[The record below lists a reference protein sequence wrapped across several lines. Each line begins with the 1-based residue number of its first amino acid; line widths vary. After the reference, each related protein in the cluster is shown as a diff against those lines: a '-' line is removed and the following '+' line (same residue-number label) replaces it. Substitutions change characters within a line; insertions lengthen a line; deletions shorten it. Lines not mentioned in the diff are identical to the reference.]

1 MNPAPPKSSTQGYQQ
16 AVSGLIAA
24 GQRIWQHGWCPATSS
39 NFSQRLDASSC
50 AITVSGRDKGS
61 LLPADIMRVDLS
73 GQSLDGKQPSAE
85 TLLHTRL
92 YQRDPDIGAVLH
104 THSVKATLVS
114 MHAPGVVELSGLE
127 LLKAFA
133 GMSSHQSTLRIPV
146 FDNTQDIAA
155 LAGEVDS
162 WMGQHGT
169 GHAYLIRGHG
179 LYTWG
184 RDLPETLRH
193 LEALEFLLD
202 YYWHDRLLTRPF
214 GARSGKQSGT
224 QSGTQSDA
232 IRRGR
237 QEDLSED
244 RE

>member
-1 MNPAPPKSSTQGYQQ
+1 MNPAPTNSPVNTYQQ

-24 GQRIWQHGWCPATSS
+24 GQRIWQQGWCPATSS
-39 NFSQRLDASSC
+39 NFSQRLDAERC
-50 AITVSGRDKGS
+50 AITVSGRDKGN
-61 LLPADIMRVDLS
+61 LQPADIMQVDLS
-73 GQSLDGKQPSAE
+73 GQALDGKQPSAE
-85 TLLHTRL
+85 TLLHTQL
-92 YQRDPDIGAVLH
+92 YRRDPAIGAVLH

-114 MHAPGVVELSGLE
+114 MDAPAVVELSGLE

-133 GMSSHQSTLRIPV
+133 GNSSHQVTLQIPV

-155 LAGEVDS
+155 LAAEVENR
-162 WMGQHGT
+162 MQQHGT

-202 YYWHDRLLTRPF
+202 YYWH
-214 GARSGKQSGT
+214 ARQVANPAGK
-224 QSGTQSDA
+224 A
-232 IRRGR
+232 N
-237 QEDLSED
+237 EDSK
-244 RE
+244 

>member
-1 MNPAPPKSSTQGYQQ
+1 MNPAPPTELYQQ

-24 GQRIWQHGWCPATSS
+24 GQRIWQQGWCPATSS
-39 NFSQRLDASSC
+39 NFSQRLTCDSC
-50 AITVSGRDKGS
+50 AITVSGRDKGN
-61 LLPADIMRVDLS
+61 LQPADIMQVDLS
-73 GQSLDGKQPSAE
+73 GQALDGKKPSAE
-85 TLLHTRL
+85 TLLHTQL
-92 YQRDPDIGAVLH
+92 YRRDPDIGAVLH

-114 MHAPGVVELSGLE
+114 MAAPAVVELSGLE

-133 GMSSHQSTLRIPV
+133 GNSSHQVTLRIPV
-146 FDNTQDIAA
+146 FDNTQDITA
-155 LAGEVDS
+155 LASEVEH
-162 WMGQHGT
+162 WMQQHGT

-202 YYWHDRLLTRPF
+202 YYWHARA
-214 GARSGKQSGT
+214 GARPTSHVN
-224 QSGTQSDA
+224 
-232 IRRGR
+232 
-237 QEDLSED
+237 ED

>member
-1 MNPAPPKSSTQGYQQ
+1 MNPAQSYQQ

-24 GQRIWQHGWCPATSS
+24 GQRIWQQGWCPATSS
-39 NFSQRLDASSC
+39 NFSRRLDADRC

-61 LLPADIMRVDLS
+61 LQPDDIMQVDLS
-73 GQSLDGKQPSAE
+73 GQALDGKKPSAE
-85 TLLHTRL
+85 TLLHTQL
-92 YQRDPDIGAVLH
+92 YRRDPEIGAVLH

-114 MHAPGVVELSGLE
+114 MDAPDTVELSGLE

-133 GMSSHQSTLRIPV
+133 GNTSHQVSMQIPV

-155 LAGEVDS
+155 LAAEVES
-162 WMGQHGT
+162 WMQQHGT

-184 RDLPETLRH
+184 RDLPESLRH

-202 YYWHDRLLTRPF
+202 YYWHARLAVRP
-214 GARSGKQSGT
+214 S
-224 QSGTQSDA
+224 
-232 IRRGR
+232 
-237 QEDLSED
+237 
-244 RE
+244 